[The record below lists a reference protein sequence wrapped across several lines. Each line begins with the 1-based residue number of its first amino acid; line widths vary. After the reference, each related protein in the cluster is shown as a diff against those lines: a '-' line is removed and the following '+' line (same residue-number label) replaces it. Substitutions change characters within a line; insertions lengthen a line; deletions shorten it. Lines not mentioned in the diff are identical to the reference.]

1 MNAESEMAQ
10 GDGLGAEPSETRG
23 QKELRELAEEIGYSD
38 GADGDDEGGVDAL
51 IDYKNALE
59 DRLASLIDSRPANG
73 VDAIVQE
80 AGEIIATRG
89 EVEDVP
95 KLIEEIEEHYPDEL
109 YASFIA
115 PGIDRM
121 EEALQVCAGLQADA
135 EKLVERI
142 HALRHPREAK
152 RFAFSIVVEAADA
165 DEAFEFMAAEVTNTW
180 HTDPEAVFLSNP
192 RPIRNIEDYDG
203 DEVARAVIE
212 GEPDV

>member
-1 MNAESEMAQ
+1 MNAEAEMNT
-10 GDGLGAEPSETRG
+10 GDGLGTTLEPPEGCTGAVVYDRDNRPSIQHDAGTCPVHENAGTRG
-23 QKELRELAEEIGYSD
+23 QRELRDLAAEIGYSD

-59 DRLASLIDSRPANG
+59 DRLCALIDSRPANG

-121 EEALQVCAGLQADA
+121 EEAL
-135 EKLVERI
+135 K
-142 HALRHPREAK
+142 
-152 RFAFSIVVEAADA
+152 
-165 DEAFEFMAAEVTNTW
+165 
-180 HTDPEAVFLSNP
+180 
-192 RPIRNIEDYDG
+192 
-203 DEVARAVIE
+203 ARAE
-212 GEPDV
+212 GNEAER